1 MPNDHGAPVT
11 NKQAIERLKAKHDG
25 DIPLGAILTLRNPFQ
40 VYDLIE
46 YDWSA
51 IRFGR
56 KVRKKRWYV
65 WSSGCVV
72 CKADFT
78 CRAQRNF
85 FTLKRTC
92 PEHTGQ
98 LPRAVKPKPEK
109 IAKPPKPEKPKRKY
123 PNADAI
129 RQTVDEYCLVHDTMW
144 IHAFV
149 FFANAVGRDMGAG
162 TGSGGRLCNN
172 FAWRGRMPRMPS
184 RHRCPVTGFR
194 CVIRTIGMDE

>member
-149 FFANAVGRDMGAG
+149 FEAARKLPITGGGIRDTRRQRIERALRAMIEKA
-162 TGSGGRLCNN
+162 LI
-172 FAWRGRMPRMPS
+172 
-184 RHRCPVTGFR
+184 PVRIEGNHVVFL
-194 CVIRTIGMDE
+194 D